1 LSEVVELYERLR
13 SLFGPEMDLAELEE
27 LAGEIARRLPKPV
40 TRVVNMV
47 NRAVEGVLEVA
58 SSSARGR
65 LRELVLRGETSSY
78 RVRVYT
84 DGIVKVDMSWG
95 ELRRVSQHLVAL
107 SAYVDEEGLHVFRVE
122 DVSWAREIRV
132 TVEADER
139 VVLRNVVCIYDEYI

>member
-1 LSEVVELYERLR
+1 LSEVLELYERLR

-40 TRVVNMV
+40 TRVVKMV
-47 NRAVEGVLEVA
+47 NSIVEGALEVA
-58 SSSARGR
+58 SSSVRGR
-65 LRELVLRGETSSY
+65 LRELVVRGEAPNY

-84 DGIVKVDMSWG
+84 DGIAKVDMSWG
-95 ELRRVSQHLVAL
+95 ELSRVSQHLVAL
-107 SAYVDEEGLHVFRVE
+107 SAYTDEEGLYTFRVE
-122 DVSWAREIRV
+122 DVSWAREMRV

>member
-1 LSEVVELYERLR
+1 MSEVLELYERLR

-40 TRVVNMV
+40 TRVVKMV
-47 NRAVEGVLEVA
+47 NSIVEGALEVA
-58 SSSARGR
+58 SSSVRGR
-65 LRELVLRGETSSY
+65 LRELVVRGEAPNY

-84 DGIVKVDMSWG
+84 DGIAKVDMSWG
-95 ELRRVSQHLVAL
+95 ELSRVSQHLVAL
-107 SAYVDEEGLHVFRVE
+107 SAYTDEEGLYTFRVE
-122 DVSWAREIRV
+122 DVSWAREMRV

>member
-1 LSEVVELYERLR
+1 MSEVLELYERLR
-13 SLFGPEMDLAELEE
+13 SLFGPEIDVVELEE

-40 TRVVNMV
+40 TRVVKTANST
-47 NRAVEGVLEVA
+47 VEGVLEVA

-65 LRELVLRGETSSY
+65 LRELVVRGETPSY

-84 DGIVKVDMSWG
+84 DGIAKVDMSWE
-95 ELRRVSQHLVAL
+95 ELSRVSQHLVAL

-122 DVSWAREIRV
+122 DVSWAREMRV
-132 TVEADER
+132 TVEADGR